1 MKQPNSY
8 SPITTRPRLTQKDI
22 KDLISGKFLL
32 LRIPQFIE
40 KESCLAWQAPLELA
54 TELQRYSNAT
64 DVSVNRIGMTLF
76 ETENK
81 PEKLDNY
88 LKSAKDTFPTIEK
101 ILYGDNPVWEI
112 HRNLREIWQEGC
124 HTERLEG
131 KEMNP
136 GIIRSFEADPKGGLP
151 PHTDTLLKDVP
162 NASSFNEMKCQLA
175 SNLYI
180 NTAEEGG
187 ELEIWDYAPSTAE
200 LEQMYNGEYDF
211 IDRDKIPVKSHIIRP
226 EIGEL
231 IIFRSS
237 CIHSVRPSKGGM
249 RTAASCFIGY
259 YDDDRPLSVWA

>member
-8 SPITTRPRLTQKDI
+8 SPITTRTRLTRKDI

-40 KESCLAWQAPLELA
+40 EESCRTWQAPLEDA

-64 DVSVNRIGMTLF
+64 DVAVNRIGMTLF

-81 PEKLDNY
+81 PEKLKDY
-88 LKSAKDTFPTIEK
+88 FKSARHTFSIIEK

-112 HRNLREIWQEGC
+112 HRKLRNIWQKGC
-124 HTERLEG
+124 KTERLEG
-131 KEMNP
+131 KKMNP
-136 GIIRSFEADPKGGLP
+136 GIIRSFEADPEGGLP

-162 NASSFNEMKCQLA
+162 NASSFEQMKCQLA

-180 NTAEEGG
+180 NTAKEGG
-187 ELEIWDYAPSTAE
+187 ELEIWDYAPNE
-200 LEQMYNGEYDF
+200 EEIKQMYNGKYDF
-211 IDRDKIPVKSHIIRP
+211 IDRDKIPVESHIIKP
-226 EIGEL
+226 KVGEL

-237 CIHSVRPSKGGM
+237 CIHSVRPSRGGM

-259 YDDDRPLSVWA
+259 YDDDKPLSVWA